1 MVRFDWLEMALFN
14 WKVWELYCVD
24 RSWKFLTSIAICVIM
39 CFSFAHPLCNVTK
52 KIGSRCFVDNIGRDG
67 VT

>member
-1 MVRFDWLEMALFN
+1 MVRFDWL
-14 WKVWELYCVD
+14 VD
-24 RSWKFLTSIAICVIM
+24 GSVQLESLGAILRCRSWKFLTSIAICVIM

-52 KIGSRCFVDNIGRDG
+52 KICSRCFVDNIGRDG

>member
-1 MVRFDWLEMALFN
+1 MALFN

-24 RSWKFLTSIAICVIM
+24 KSWKFLTSIAICVIM

-52 KIGSRCFVDNIGRDG
+52 KIGIDVLLIILIERWGNVIP
-67 VT
+67 